1 MTKKKKI
8 LNGIIFLVGL
18 IVFLFYYFE
27 DNADMEAKEQEQDVS
42 AEKSTDSIFDRLPSI
57 SSTFPFCCPWVKTM
71 AFARVKV
78 DSVESIDCSDSISF
92 EESFPWTAVVDN
104 LVNSFLEAVVL
115 GRLVLGS
122 VLFAVSSFC
131 SEGMVS

>member
-42 AEKSTDSIFDRLPSI
+42 AEKSTDSIFEVFEKEEFENIETEQDSAMMQ
-57 SSTFPFCCPWVKTM
+57 KTLLQLI
-71 AFARVKV
+71 AYNRILNTK
-78 DSVESIDCSDSISF
+78 
-92 EESFPWTAVVDN
+92 T
-104 LVNSFLEAVVL
+104 
-115 GRLVLGS
+115 R
-122 VLFAVSSFC
+122 
-131 SEGMVS
+131 

>member
-42 AEKSTDSIFDRLPSI
+42 AEKSTDSIFEVFEKEEFENIETEQDSAMMQ
-57 SSTFPFCCPWVKTM
+57 KTLLQLI
-71 AFARVKV
+71 AYNRDFKYKNP
-78 DSVESIDCSDSISF
+78 I
-92 EESFPWTAVVDN
+92 N
-104 LVNSFLEAVVL
+104 
-115 GRLVLGS
+115 
-122 VLFAVSSFC
+122 
-131 SEGMVS
+131 